1 MILGVNLLI
10 NHVFIINCIQ
20 LVKRLPLTVGLKII
34 TNQYLQE
41 NLSMAQPIPHHD
53 IEEVRGGDDLVP
65 LPRQHLLSL
74 QTSVEVREEI
84 GVVLQIIMSQKC
96 WWEDLHIEINVTV
109 YCLPL
114 DQPNFDRLSR
124 SLCLVAPSRVPLF

>member
-1 MILGVNLLI
+1 MILCVNLMI

-34 TNQYLQE
+34 TNQYPQE

-74 QTSVEVREEI
+74 QTSVEVGEEV
-84 GVVLQIIMSQKC
+84 GVVLQIA
-96 WWEDLHIEINVTV
+96 INVSV
-109 YCLPL
+109 M
-114 DQPNFDRLSR
+114 
-124 SLCLVAPSRVPLF
+124 LVRGSPHRN

>member
-41 NLSMAQPIPHHD
+41 NLYMAQAIPHHD
-53 IEEVRGGDDLVP
+53 IEEVRRWDDLVP

-74 QTSVEVREEI
+74 QTAVEVREEI
-84 GVVLQIIMSQKC
+84 GVVL
-96 WWEDLHIEINVTV
+96 
-109 YCLPL
+109 
-114 DQPNFDRLSR
+114 
-124 SLCLVAPSRVPLF
+124 